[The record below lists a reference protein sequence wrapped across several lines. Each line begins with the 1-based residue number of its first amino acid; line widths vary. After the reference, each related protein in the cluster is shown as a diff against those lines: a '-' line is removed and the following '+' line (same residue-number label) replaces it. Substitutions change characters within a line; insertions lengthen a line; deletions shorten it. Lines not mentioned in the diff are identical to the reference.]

1 MLVGLLFH
9 LQLGQQAADTRKDSS
24 GEDVGWIAFSSA
36 TGSTSSTS
44 FTIGTANDGTND
56 GVDNS
61 PHVIDLDSPHVIDL
75 TSANFN
81 DNPDIVVSLNG
92 VWGVDGSWARG
103 AGVWS
108 KDAQHAYA
116 EEDQILQP
124 ERRHID
130 EQFAWAAFT
139 ANTDLIAAA

>member
-1 MLVGLLFH
+1 M
-9 LQLGQQAADTRKDSS
+9 
-24 GEDVGWIAFSSA
+24 
-36 TGSTSSTS
+36 
-44 FTIGTANDGTND
+44 
-56 GVDNS
+56 
-61 PHVIDLDSPHVIDL
+61 

-81 DNPDIVVSLNG
+81 DNPDIVVSLYG
-92 VWGVDGSWARG
+92 VRGKDGSWARG